1 MILFHIAIC
10 FVFPCLLWS
19 LYWRLEEG
27 AASCSNSRSAADS
40 ARSRRTQDCCVAKC
54 YSECERLGGNVKRWT
69 CGFWYIF
76 VRTKSAVAL
85 HGRESCVGIEES
97 AMKR

>member
-1 MILFHIAIC
+1 M
-10 FVFPCLLWS
+10 
-19 LYWRLEEG
+19 
-27 AASCSNSRSAADS
+27 
-40 ARSRRTQDCCVAKC
+40 QDCCVAKC

-97 AMKR
+97 AEHLSSCAKITR